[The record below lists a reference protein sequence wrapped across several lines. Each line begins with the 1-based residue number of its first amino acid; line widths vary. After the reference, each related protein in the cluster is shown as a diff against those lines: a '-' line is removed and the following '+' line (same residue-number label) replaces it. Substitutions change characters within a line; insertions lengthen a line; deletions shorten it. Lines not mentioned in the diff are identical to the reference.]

1 LGGLNDPL
9 DFPPFRN
16 SVGLGGNP
24 PVDLVISTPAT
35 IGPLGLKPKLI
46 DMFADIQ
53 TLVVEHRYAVGRRQL
68 ENVLMPEFR
77 AVDSKWTPVW
87 RQKTQHV
94 FVATTLPTWDW
105 SVDAVSGEKVSECQS
120 HYRRGTMRDTTDSI
134 KRRCGLIKIAKS
146 TYGGGCGTVPAILRG

>member
-1 LGGLNDPL
+1 LPFCGGLNDPL

-53 TLVVEHRYAVGRRQL
+53 TLVMSSRYAVGRRQL
-68 ENVLMPEFR
+68 ENVLMESSEPSTPSGRQFGARKRSTSLSPPLCRHGTGVWMRYLEKKFPNANR
-77 AVDSKWTPVW
+77 ITGEVQCATLRTQSNDAVD
-87 RQKTQHV
+87 
-94 FVATTLPTWDW
+94 
-105 SVDAVSGEKVSECQS
+105 
-120 HYRRGTMRDTTDSI
+120 
-134 KRRCGLIKIAKS
+134 
-146 TYGGGCGTVPAILRG
+146 